1 MSTSWKIRDKSTGGS
16 GPTWDAMDT
25 SSTDDYDQLSTH
37 KWDWASSWGVFAS
50 ASEVAGGNRWS
61 AVSYTWG
68 TDPTT
73 YQYDQWT
80 ITTNTKIQQATE
92 S

>member
-1 MSTSWKIRDKSTGGS
+1 MSTSWKIRDKSIGG
-16 GPTWDAMDT
+16 GATWDAMDT
-25 SSTDDYDQLSTH
+25 SGTDDYDALTSHT
-37 KWDWASSWGVFAS
+37 WNWGNDWTILGS
-50 ASEVAGGNRWS
+50 ASEIAGGDRWS
-61 AVSYTWG
+61 AVSYSQG
-68 TDPTT
+68 ADPTI